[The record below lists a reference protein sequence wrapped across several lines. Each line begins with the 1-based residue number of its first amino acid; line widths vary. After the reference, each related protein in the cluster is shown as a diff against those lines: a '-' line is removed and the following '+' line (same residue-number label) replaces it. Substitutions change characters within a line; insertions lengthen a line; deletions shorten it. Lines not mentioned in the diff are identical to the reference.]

1 MIKKIDLKTLKDKI
15 EKQKVNLIDVL
26 DEESYKKVHIKG
38 AINIPFLKLD
48 KKEVVKKKID
58 PEKETVV
65 YSIDYD
71 CPVSKIAAG
80 KLKNLGYKNVFY
92 YPGGKQEW
100 LEADL
105 PVVKSGH

>member
-1 MIKKIDLKTLKDKI
+1 MIKKIDLKNLKDKI
-15 EKQKVNLIDVL
+15 ENQQVNLIDVL

-48 KKEVVKKKID
+48 KEAVTKQID
-58 PEKETVV
+58 PEKEIVV

-71 CPVSKIAAG
+71 CPVSKIAAD
-80 KLKNLGYKNVFY
+80 KLKKIGYKNVFY
-92 YPGGKQEW
+92 YHGGKQEW
-100 LEADL
+100 LEAGL